1 MKTQKLILQILV
13 ASLICFV
20 FAACSESS
28 PLSTRI
34 LATQR
39 LTATVSPTK
48 VTTATAAAPIRVLFI
63 GNSLTF
69 YHNMPYMFAE
79 LAQSGGHQVE
89 VRMFAPPGWTLADHS
104 QSPATL
110 KEIQQGNWDLVVLQ
124 EGSWIPAIP
133 NQRSEQMYPAV
144 RLLDDQINE
153 SGAETILF
161 MTWGS
166 RDGLLEEGYEDYSK
180 MQAQIQT
187 GYMGVADE
195 IAAKVAPVGTAWQN
209 AIDRE
214 PKLNLWQMD
223 GIHPSKE
230 GSYLAAN
237 VFYALFF
244 DESPEGLIYTAD
256 LPAETGQFLQA
267 VAAKIVLEDLE
278 H

>member
-1 MKTQKLILQILV
+1 MRTQKLILQILI

-20 FAACSESS
+20 VAACSESS
-28 PLSTRI
+28 PLSTPI

-39 LTATVSPTK
+39 PTATVSPTT
-48 VTTATAAAPIRVLFI
+48 VPTATAAAPIRVLFI

-104 QSPATL
+104 QSSATL
-110 KEIQQGNWDLVVLQ
+110 KEIQAGNWDLVVLQ
-124 EGSWIPAIP
+124 EGSWIPAVP
-133 NQRSEQMYPAV
+133 HLRDEKMYPAAG
-144 RLLDDQINE
+144 LLDERIRE
-153 SGAETILF
+153 SGAETVLF

-166 RDGLLEEGYEDYSK
+166 RDGLPEEGYEDFTE

-187 GYMGVADE
+187 GYLGVADVLG
-195 IAAKVAPVGTAWQN
+195 ARVVPVGTAWQN

-237 VFYALFF
+237 VFYAFFF
-244 DESPEGLIYTAD
+244 DESPEGLIYNAD
-256 LPAETGQFLQA
+256 LPVETVQFLQS
-267 VAAKIVLEDLE
+267 VAAKIVLEDFE